1 MAVSAQVKQCIDD
14 ASSSLRECLAF
25 AARSEQPV
33 VISSLTDILVRL
45 ETIEQMDEIVGKF
58 GGRREL
64 PRQV

>member
-25 AARSEQPV
+25 AARSEQPI
-33 VISSLTDILVRL
+33 VISSLTDILVHL
-45 ETIEQMDEIVGKF
+45 ESVEQMDEIVGKF

-64 PRQV
+64 PRQI

>member
-1 MAVSAQVKQCIDD
+1 MAVSSQVKQCIDD

-25 AARSEQPV
+25 AARSEQPI

-45 ETIEQMDEIVGKF
+45 ESVEQMDEIVGKF

-64 PRQV
+64 PRQI

>member
-25 AARSEQPV
+25 AARSEQPI

-45 ETIEQMDEIVGKF
+45 ESVEQMDEIVGKF

-64 PRQV
+64 PRQI

>member
-25 AARSEQPV
+25 AARSEQPI

-45 ETIEQMDEIVGKF
+45 EGIEQMDEVLNRLGAH
-58 GGRREL
+58 REL
-64 PRQV
+64 PKKV